1 MRSAH
6 RLAVIGLCSLLIA
19 AAVACS
25 SASDDRATGES
36 SADVAS
42 AVAPEA
48 SVLEQR
54 AAAADASTGASGAS
68 GASGSPSFAVEA
80 AGAPPAALGREV
92 VSTAN
97 VTLRADDIAA
107 AKEQAA
113 AAVEAAGGYVH
124 AEQGQFGDRPSATI
138 TFKVPPDRFRSVL
151 AGQGELGTVDSQDVS
166 TDDVTEQVIDLDSRI
181 ASTEVSVARVRGFLD
196 RATNVIEISSFESEL
211 LRRETD
217 LEQLR
222 AQKRALD
229 GRIDLATIVLTVQPP
244 VAVAAQQAETSDL
257 PGFVD
262 GLAAGWRAFVGALTV
277 LLVVLGAVLPFV
289 PVVAVVIGVAW
300 WVRRR
305 QPATRD
311 ASASA

>member
-6 RLAVIGLCSLLIA
+6 RLAVVGLCSLILA

-25 SASDDRATGES
+25 SSSDRADES

-42 AVAPEA
+42 AVAPAA
-48 SVLEQR
+48 SGIDR
-54 AAAADASTGASGAS
+54 AAGAVDAGVTGSES
-68 GASGSPSFAVEA
+68 SGSPSFAIEA
-80 AGAPPAALGREV
+80 AEAPPAALGREV

-107 AKEQAA
+107 AKERAA
-113 AAVEAAGGYVH
+113 AAVEAAGGYVY
-124 AEQGQFGDRPSATI
+124 AEQGQFGDRPSATM

-151 AGQGELGTVDSQDVS
+151 AGLGELGTVDSQDVS

-181 ASTEVSVARVRGFLD
+181 ASAEVSVARVRGFLD

-217 LEQLR
+217 LEKLR
-222 AQKRALD
+222 AQKRALG

-244 VAVAAQQAETSDL
+244 VVAAEQHAETSEL

-277 LLVVLGAVLPFV
+277 LLVVLGAVLPFL
-289 PVVAVVIGVAW
+289 PVVAIALGAVW